1 MLKNPDSS
9 GFFNFHHHDRLSFSI
24 KFGTLGATH
33 WIGDTAMSHTS
44 LHRPVW
50 LSPLGIL
57 PRWSW
62 PLLTV
67 MAGLL
72 VMATA
77 YWVHPFAT
85 DPNSNWARLYQRSL
99 AWGTIGD
106 NAPLSHFPLATS
118 LGYLAAVG
126 VTRLPLQRQRLA
138 RWWRLDHSVLFALF
152 SLLGGA
158 LLASMFI
165 NLPVLHGHFLS
176 LNMHPTGPLNTLL
189 MQSLQHRPTLMLLCM
204 GLYVLSVLVS
214 SAVVLGPCLHYWAER
229 GENE

>member
-1 MLKNPDSS
+1 
-9 GFFNFHHHDRLSFSI
+9 LSFST
-24 KFGTLGATH
+24 KFGTLGVIH
-33 WIGDTAMSHTS
+33 WIGDTAMSHTP
-44 LHRPVW
+44 LHRPVL

-62 PLLTV
+62 PLLT
-67 MAGLL
+67 MIAGLL
-72 VMATA
+72 VMAIT

-85 DPNSNWARLYQRSL
+85 DPNSGWARLYQRSL

-118 LGYLAAVG
+118 LGYLTAVG
-126 VTRLPLQRQRLA
+126 LGLLMGLLLLVTRLPLQRQRLA

-152 SLLGGA
+152 GLLGGV
-158 LLASMFI
+158 LLASIFV

-176 LNMHPTGPLNTLL
+176 LQMHPTGTLNTLL
-189 MQSLQHRPTLMLLCM
+189 MQSLHNRSTLMLLCM

-229 GENE
+229 GEDE